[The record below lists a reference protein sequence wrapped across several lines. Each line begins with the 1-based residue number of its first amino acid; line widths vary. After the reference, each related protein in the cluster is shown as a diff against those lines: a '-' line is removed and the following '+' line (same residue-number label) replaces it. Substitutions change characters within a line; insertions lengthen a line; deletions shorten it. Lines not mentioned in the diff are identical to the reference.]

1 MAWAPRLRSSRSVAS
16 PGFDTTLLS
25 SIDFTANAKA
35 DGKGDI
41 RAVAFHADAKSRS
54 LNASGP
60 LGTVKVDVDMS
71 QTALLGNSEQQAHAV
86 TRYLQQID
94 AAGSRGRGDA
104 ALVSMFKDAF
114 SQLNSNY
121 GVAGPLGGREGP
133 GVIVLNAGDHSL
145 LSGLADFNASMVQTP
160 DASNPMRPAEVDTF
174 SYEVSQRT
182 SMAGLDPRNRTIH
195 QDQRA
200 QLNASFHRALSPEA
214 TLLLTTSKESQFYEF
229 VQIDDEAKASADIA
243 YEDGVRVE
251 ATVAQSARQSTRV
264 QRYLM
269 GALESDVTTPVE
281 GLRVSDVR
289 ELLSSV
295 EKAERSRDPDDA
307 RRRDQALAV
316 AASLAALSNEPAALR
331 RGGGPMARGVAGSPR
346 AM

>member
-1 MAWAPRLRSSRSVAS
+1 
-16 PGFDTTLLS
+16 
-25 SIDFTANAKA
+25 
-35 DGKGDI
+35 
-41 RAVAFHADAKSRS
+41 
-54 LNASGP
+54 
-60 LGTVKVDVDMS
+60 MS

-229 VQIDDEAKASADIA
+229 VQIDNEAKASADIA

-251 ATVAQSARQSTRV
+251 ATVAQSARQSKRV

-281 GLRVSDVR
+281 GQRVSDVR

-307 RRRDQALAV
+307 HRRDRDLAL
-316 AASLAALSNEPAALR
+316 AASLAALPNEPAALR
-331 RGGGPMARGVAGSPR
+331 RGGGPMARGSGDRRGRCDHREGLAASGPPYLALPRAGSANALASASPTRPR
-346 AM
+346 CNFLRTPQFKRATSTP